1 MLTLENAGSVRW
13 RCTLITVAYWC
24 CYYCKWCCVATYD
37 AILHTHCVALLSW
50 GRKIG
55 CFCSKSNP
63 IQMLRVNLCIALY
76 VQWNMQ
82 KITYSFVTPTCITFR
97 YSNKLY
103 KTTVTAVSL
112 RLCHM
117 RYILL
122 NNVRFSLVG
131 YATVHYARL
140 FMKIALNIIK
150 AHIPYGIIL
159 RRRKIYAMWKIFPT
173 YIFSFLWD
181 IQLFFVIP
189 QN

>member
-63 IQMLRVNLCIALY
+63 IQMLRVNWCIALY

-122 NNVRFSLVG
+122 NNVRVGLVG
-131 YATVHYARL
+131 YATVHNARL
-140 FMKIALNIIK
+140 FMKIALNIIWSTYHRWNNFK
-150 AHIPYGIIL
+150 KEKDLGDISNIYLFLSL
-159 RRRKIYAMWKIFPT
+159 RHTAI
-173 YIFSFLWD
+173 
-181 IQLFFVIP
+181 FVIP

>member
-1 MLTLENAGSVRW
+1 MIWISLIPHTYNWLTDKVRIMTTLGMLTLENAGSVRW

-103 KTTVTAVSL
+103 KTTVTAVYSVYVIWSIFCWIMYAL
-112 RLCHM
+112 AC
-117 RYILL
+117 
-122 NNVRFSLVG
+122 LVTQQ
-131 YATVHYARL
+131 YNMPDCL
-140 FMKIALNIIK
+140 
-150 AHIPYGIIL
+150 
-159 RRRKIYAMWKIFPT
+159 WKLPLT
-173 YIFSFLWD
+173 
-181 IQLFFVIP
+181 
-189 QN
+189 

>member
-1 MLTLENAGSVRW
+1 MIWISLIPHTYDWLTDKVRIMTTLGMLTLENAGSVRW

-103 KTTVTAVSL
+103 KTTVTAVYNVYVIWGIFCWIMYAL
-112 RLCHM
+112 AWLVTQQ
-117 RYILL
+117 YI
-122 NNVRFSLVG
+122 
-131 YATVHYARL
+131 
-140 FMKIALNIIK
+140 M
-150 AHIPYGIIL
+150 PDCW
-159 RRRKIYAMWKIFPT
+159 WKLPLT
-173 YIFSFLWD
+173 
-181 IQLFFVIP
+181 
-189 QN
+189 